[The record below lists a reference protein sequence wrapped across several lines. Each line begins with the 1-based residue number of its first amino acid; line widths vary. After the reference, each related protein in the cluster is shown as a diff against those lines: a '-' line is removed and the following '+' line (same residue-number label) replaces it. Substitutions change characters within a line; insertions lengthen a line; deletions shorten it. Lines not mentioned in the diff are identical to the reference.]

1 MHRTRCLQSRHT
13 PSPPR
18 SHPPRTQAIRGC
30 RAAPPSLHRTRTRR
44 SASPRR
50 NPRQAPPHARVKRQL
65 DEPAVILALDGE
77 DALQQDRPVLPL
89 NLLPPVALRLEHV
102 GSSLTVACGLII
114 AMCRTTNV
122 VDYNTTRPLHKAA
135 PAGNM
140 GHRGL
145 PLSLPSPIRHPC
157 EPHHRAY
164 CTALAIAVTLPP
176 LSLPSHHPGMK
187 RPSRGIEPPR
197 GSFPSLY
204 RVISR
209 ASP

>member
-1 MHRTRCLQSRHT
+1 M
-13 PSPPR
+13 
-18 SHPPRTQAIRGC
+18 
-30 RAAPPSLHRTRTRR
+30 PSLGYMSCPHHRAIYTSRYLKRPSRQT
-44 SASPRR
+44 SSPIS
-50 NPRQAPPHARVKRQL
+50 NPRPRMTSNAS
-65 DEPAVILALDGE
+65 
-77 DALQQDRPVLPL
+77 
-89 NLLPPVALRLEHV
+89 RLYSSSRLIS
-102 GSSLTVACGLII
+102 GSFLSVACGLII
-114 AMCRTTNV
+114 STYHAINV
-122 VDYNTTRPLHKAA
+122 VNYIPTRPLHKAA

-164 CTALAIAVTLPP
+164 CTALAISVTLPP

>member
-1 MHRTRCLQSRHT
+1 M
-13 PSPPR
+13 P
-18 SHPPRTQAIRGC
+18 
-30 RAAPPSLHRTRTRR
+30 
-44 SASPRR
+44 
-50 NPRQAPPHARVKRQL
+50 
-65 DEPAVILALDGE
+65 
-77 DALQQDRPVLPL
+77 
-89 NLLPPVALRLEHV
+89 LEHPLLLQRDAASGQRLTLAV
-102 GSSLTVACGLII
+102 LAVKLLKLRPPPLAGVLRIPEASRILVLADFLKVDFCLYSSSRLISGSFLSVACGLII
-114 AMCRTTNV
+114 STYHAINV
-122 VDYNTTRPLHKAA
+122 VNYIPTRPLHKAA
-135 PAGNM
+135 PAENM

>member
-1 MHRTRCLQSRHT
+1 MPLEHPLLLQRDAASGQRLTLAVLAVKLLKLRPPPLAGVLRIPEASRILVL
-13 PSPPR
+13 
-18 SHPPRTQAIRGC
+18 ADFLKVVI
-30 RAAPPSLHRTRTRR
+30 LHLT
-44 SASPRR
+44 ALLL
-50 NPRQAPPHARVKRQL
+50 VL
-65 DEPAVILALDGE
+65 FLAVISTYHA
-77 DALQQDRPVLPL
+77 
-89 NLLPPVALRLEHV
+89 
-102 GSSLTVACGLII
+102 I
-114 AMCRTTNV
+114 NV
-122 VDYNTTRPLHKAA
+122 VNYIPTRPLHKAA

-164 CTALAIAVTLPP
+164 CTALAISVTLPP

>member
-1 MHRTRCLQSRHT
+1 MFIVRFVRKDGKPDEEYYYH
-13 PSPPR
+13 
-18 SHPPRTQAIRGC
+18 AI
-30 RAAPPSLHRTRTRR
+30 
-44 SASPRR
+44 
-50 NPRQAPPHARVKRQL
+50 
-65 DEPAVILALDGE
+65 
-77 DALQQDRPVLPL
+77 
-89 NLLPPVALRLEHV
+89 
-102 GSSLTVACGLII
+102 
-114 AMCRTTNV
+114 NV
-122 VDYNTTRPLHKAA
+122 VNYIPTRPLHKAA
-135 PAGNM
+135 PVGNM

-145 PLSLPSPIRHPC
+145 PLSRPSPIRHPC

-164 CTALAIAVTLPP
+164 CTALAISVTLPP

>member
-1 MHRTRCLQSRHT
+1 MTVELAT
-13 PSPPR
+13 DD
-18 SHPPRTQAIRGC
+18 
-30 RAAPPSLHRTRTRR
+30 APPFDDVDTIVPVIRVELVVETDPNTQTATEEIADDLAQTRP
-44 SASPRR
+44 ALGVAVGAAEAM
-50 NPRQAPPHARVKRQL
+50 QFAVVQELL
-65 DEPAVILALDGE
+65 DAISPAV
-77 DALQQDRPVLPL
+77 PVEVNAHFLVRRGDYRS
-89 NLLPPVALRLEHV
+89 VAHIRFPF
-102 GSSLTVACGLII
+102 SWSYRALII
-114 AMCRTTNV
+114 STYHAINV
-122 VDYNTTRPLHKAA
+122 VNYIPTRPLHKAA